1 MNPQELQEKL
11 VEFERGRGQLSMLSS
26 QKQQLET
33 QREMLGESSKE
44 LEKSTEKKV
53 FKAMG
58 ALLIQKE
65 TADVKK
71 ELNDQVESIELRLK
85 SVAKQ
90 ESTLVEKLNKLR
102 VEIESSAG
110 KEANKEA

>member
-1 MNPQELQEKL
+1 MNSQELQEKL
-11 VEFERGRGQLSMLSS
+11 VQFESGRNQLNMLSR

-33 QREMLGESSKE
+33 QKEVLSQSVKE

-58 ALLIQKE
+58 SLLVQKDM
-65 TADVKK
+65 ADVRK
-71 ELNDQVESIELRLK
+71 ELSDQVESTDLRLK
-85 SVAKQ
+85 SVVKQ

-102 VEIESSAG
+102 VEIENSA
-110 KEANKEA
+110 KEAKADA